1 MPLSVSFTLSLW
13 KDDNLGNFQEKKGN
27 HALLQWIGF
36 VHEQIA
42 IFKALPQDQNLMA
55 DPGLW
60 FATNPN
66 SIFLVNEGDF
76 IAF

>member
-1 MPLSVSFTLSLW
+1 M
-13 KDDNLGNFQEKKGN
+13 
-27 HALLQWIGF
+27 
-36 VHEQIA
+36 HEQIA